1 VGNIQESTE
10 GNGKG
15 ILLKFNEY
23 IQSVKRTESP
33 NFNSV
38 NSRILH
44 GVIGCCTEAG
54 ELLDSVKKSLFYGRE
69 LDYINIEEEIGDLF
83 WYVALIMDECQF
95 DLEHVLE
102 RNIAKLKIRYPEQF
116 TNAHAENRNLEAE
129 RSELER

>member
-1 VGNIQESTE
+1 
-10 GNGKG
+10 
-15 ILLKFNEY
+15 
-23 IQSVKRTESP
+23 
-33 NFNSV
+33 
-38 NSRILH
+38 
-44 GVIGCCTEAG
+44 VIGCCTEAG